1 MRAFFI
7 DIRRAGCEDINII
20 LDNVG
25 KGDIVKTIDYI
36 STWTFLDGYRGK
48 EFQGKWPNVKE
59 MFHISALRYPD
70 NHCFRAFS
78 PKEERFT
85 YTEAERKIRSVAAAL
100 MADGVKK
107 GDKIGVSGKNSPEWA
122 IAYFAVIYAGAI
134 VVPLDYLLKDAEM
147 ERLIQFGGV
156 SRLFIDDERIRNI
169 DKDGTLLERKY
180 SLEPGSDYQFVL
192 DMEGEYADPERADGQ
207 DIAAILFT
215 SGTTGTPKGVMLS
228 HENLVADTYLAQ
240 SNMEIYSTDV
250 FYAILPI
257 HHAYTMLAVL
267 FEAMSVGAEV
277 VFGKKLVV
285 SQILK
290 ELKLGK
296 VTMFLAV
303 PMLFNKMIGALMSGV
318 RKKGVVVYGLI
329 RAMMGISG
337 FLKKLLGVNLGK
349 KMFGFLLSKLSLES
363 NRICIC
369 GGGPLPASTF
379 RMFNEL
385 GIDFVQGYGLT
396 ETSPI
401 THLNPVAAYR
411 ETSVGKKIK
420 ECEVRIVDP
429 DSDGN
434 GTIYIKGPMVMKG
447 YYNNEEATREV
458 LSEDGWLNTGDVGH
472 QDEDGYLYLTGRAK
486 NVIVTE
492 GGKNV
497 FPEEIEDRYQLYS
510 EIEQCCVIG
519 FIKNKERQAEGI
531 QMIIVPSEDY
541 MKSVGGDKAA
551 AEKHMNEI
559 VAEVNRT
566 LQQYKRVEK
575 VTVAYEALPMTSTKK
590 IKRKEAAA
598 LYGGR

>member
-1 MRAFFI
+1 MK
-7 DIRRAGCEDINII
+7 
-20 LDNVG
+20 NVG
-25 KGDIVKTIDYI
+25 YRNA
-36 STWTFLDGYRGK
+36 WAFLDGYRGK
-48 EFQGKWPNVKE
+48 EFQGKWPGVNE
-59 MFHISALRYPD
+59 MFHISVLRFPD
-70 NHCFRAFS
+70 HLAFHS
-78 PKEERFT
+78 FEPETKLTFA
-85 YTEAERKIRSVAAAL
+85 EAERCIMEIAGYLQST
-100 MADGVKK
+100 GFHE
-107 GDKIGVSGKNSPEWA
+107 GDKAAVSGRNSTEWTL
-122 IAYFAVIYAGAI
+122 AYFAIIYAGGI
-134 VVPLDYLLKDAEM
+134 VVPLDYSLKDSEM
-147 ERLIQFGGV
+147 ERFISFGGV
-156 SRLFIDDERIRNI
+156 KRLFIDSERVDGI
-169 DKDGTLLERKY
+169 DKDGSLGLIKY
-180 SLEPGSDYQFVL
+180 SIGHADGYQSVDTMNGEYKPLGFRNGSDV
-192 DMEGEYADPERADGQ
+192 
-207 DIAAILFT
+207 AAILFT
-215 SGTTGTPKGVMLS
+215 SGTTGTPKGVMLT
-228 HENLVADTYLAQ
+228 HDNLVSDCLLTQANLD
-240 SNMEIYSTDV
+240 IRSTDRS
-250 FYAILPI
+250 YAILPV
-257 HHAYTMLAVL
+257 HHAYTMEAVIYLAI
-267 FEAMSVGAEV
+267 STGGAV
-277 VFGKKLVV
+277 VFGKKLAMTR
-285 SQILK
+285 IMK
-290 ELKLGK
+290 ELKEGE
-296 VTMFLAV
+296 VTILMAV
-303 PMLFNKMIGALMSGV
+303 PMLYNKMIGALMNGV
-318 RKKGVVVYGLI
+318 RKKGPVVYGLI
-329 RAMMGISG
+329 RAMMGVSG
-337 FLKKLLGVNLGK
+337 FLKKITGRNVGK
-349 KMFGFLLSKLSLES
+349 KMFHFLSSQLSLD
-363 NRICIC
+363 NVRICIS

-396 ETSPI
+396 EASPI
-401 THLNPVAAYR
+401 THVNPVEAYR
-411 ETSVGKKIK
+411 ITSVGKKFPM
-420 ECEVRIVDP
+420 EEVKIIDP

-434 GTIYIKGPMVMKG
+434 GVICIKGPMVMKG

-541 MKSVGGDKAA
+541 MKSVGGDKAV